1 VPTGQLLGYLISERG
16 IEGNLEKIQAIVNM
30 QPPKTLRHVQQLTGR
45 LAALSRFISKL
56 GEKALPFYRL
66 LRKTDNF
73 TWTEEAQAA
82 FDYLKRRLL
91 TSPVL
96 VTPREKE
103 PMLLYIAA
111 TNQVVSSALVVERAE
126 DGKGHG
132 VQRPVYYLSE
142 VLSPTKQRYPHY
154 QKLAYAIYMTGKK
167 LPHYF
172 ECHSIIVVASNPV
185 SSILNNPDATGCVS
199 LWGITL
205 GPWEITYQRQSII
218 KSQVLPDFI
227 AEWTEA
233 QMPELPNL
241 SNYWTIYVDGSKRVS
256 GAGAGVI
263 LVSPQ
268 GDKMHYVLRMRF
280 ANPSNNEAEY
290 EAVLHGMRM
299 AKACGATCIKIHR
312 DSNLIAQ
319 QVMKECDV
327 TCANM
332 IAYRAM
338 YDKLE
343 GNFEGCEVTH
353 IGRDSNEE
361 ADNLANIG
369 FKCLPIPPG
378 VFFEEI
384 FERSVRIKPA
394 TDPALATRSRAKQS
408 GSALAT
414 GIEDLPKEAA
424 SIMLVEAIWTKP
436 YLAYLARGE
445 LPEDP
450 IHHRQVMRRSKA
462 FMIINGELYKRST
475 TGVLQ
480 WCIAQEDG
488 IALLREI
495 HEGTCGHHASSQT
508 LVAKAF

>member
-1 VPTGQLLGYLISERG
+1 
-16 IEGNLEKIQAIVNM
+16 M
-30 QPPKTLRHVQQLTGR
+30 QPPKTLRHVQQLIGR

-73 TWTEEAQAA
+73 TWAEEAQAA
-82 FDYLKRRLL
+82 FDDLKRRMS

-111 TNQVVSSALVVERAE
+111 TNQVVSSVLVVERAE
-126 DGKGHG
+126 DGKEHG
-132 VQRPVYYLSE
+132 VQSPVYYLSE

-185 SSILNNPDATGCVS
+185 SSILNNLDATGRVS

-205 GPWEITYQRQSII
+205 GPWEITYQRQSAI

-233 QMPELPNL
+233 QMPELLDLLN
-241 SNYWTIYVDGSKRVS
+241 SWTIFVDGSKWVS
-256 GAGAGVI
+256 GAGAGVV

-268 GDKMHYVLRMRF
+268 GDRMRYVLRMRF
-280 ANPSNNEAEY
+280 SNPSNNEAEY
-290 EAVLHGMRM
+290 EAVLQGMRM
-299 AKACGATCIKIHR
+299 AKACGATRIKIHG
-312 DSNLIAQ
+312 DSNLITQ
-319 QVMKECDV
+319 QVMKECDA

-343 GNFEGCEVTH
+343 GDFEGCKVTH
-353 IGRDSNEE
+353 IGRESNEE

-369 FKCLPIPPG
+369 VKMPPNTA
-378 VFFEEI
+378 
-384 FERSVRIKPA
+384 RS
-394 TDPALATRSRAKQS
+394 
-408 GSALAT
+408 
-414 GIEDLPKEAA
+414 
-424 SIMLVEAIWTKP
+424 
-436 YLAYLARGE
+436 
-445 LPEDP
+445 
-450 IHHRQVMRRSKA
+450 
-462 FMIINGELYKRST
+462 
-475 TGVLQ
+475 
-480 WCIAQEDG
+480 
-488 IALLREI
+488 LL
-495 HEGTCGHHASSQT
+495 
-508 LVAKAF
+508 